1 MQGCFMRNKS
11 IAVLVLSVL
20 VSCLSIETDTVCAA
34 EVDNTPQKAED
45 SWWRVYFTE
54 PEKNTRGNVV
64 SVPERNFILLVDSAR
79 ESVDGAF
86 FEVGSKKVA
95 AAFVRAHQRGIRV
108 RLVTDDSNS
117 GKEGLKIVLAAGIP
131 VVFDNKRGLMHDKF
145 AIIDGKY
152 LWTGSYN
159 ITDNCAYKNNNNAIC
174 IGSPDLSAIY
184 EAEFTEM
191 FEYGVFKN
199 KREKTPLPALNNRY
213 YVKIGDTN
221 INAYFSPDNDVED
234 IIVKRIKKAKRSIV
248 FMAFSF
254 TSDPIGEAMIE
265 RAKEGISV
273 AGLFEKHGTNS
284 RESEYNKF
292 RAEGIPVHLDRN
304 RKNMHHKVI
313 IIDDEI
319 VITGSYNFSRN
330 ASKSNDEN
338 VLVIENAKIAKKFLA
353 EFHHLY

>member
-1 MQGCFMRNKS
+1 MRIKF
-11 IAVLVLSVL
+11 ITVLILSAL
-20 VSCLSIETDTVCAA
+20 VPFLSIGTDQVCAA
-34 EVDNTPQKAED
+34 EVENAPQKSED

-64 SVPERNFILLVDSAR
+64 SVPERNFILLVDSAK

-86 FEVGSKKVA
+86 FEVGSKKAA

-108 RLVTDDSNS
+108 RLVTDDSNR

-174 IGSPDLSAIY
+174 IGSPDLAAIY

-191 FEYGVFKN
+191 FEYKVFEN
-199 KREKTPLPALNNRY
+199 KKEKSPLPALTNRY

-221 INAYFSPDNDVED
+221 INAYFSPDNNVED
-234 IIVKRIKKAKRSIV
+234 IIVKRIRKAKRSIV

-254 TSDPIGEAMIE
+254 TSDPIGEAMITC
-265 RAKEGISV
+265 AKEGISV
-273 AGLFEKHGTNS
+273 TGLFEKHGTNS

-292 RAEGIPVHLDRN
+292 RAEGIPVHLDHN
-304 RKNMHHKVI
+304 KKNMHHKVI

-319 VITGSYNFSRN
+319 VIMGSYNFSRN
-330 ASKSNDEN
+330 ASRTNDEN
-338 VLVIENAKIAKKFLA
+338 VLIIENAEIAKKFLA